1 MISVG
6 IDVSKGKSTVCIMKP
21 GGEVLSAPFEML
33 HTMQG
38 VLSLVQRLKT
48 YDEEVRVVLEATGH
62 YHWPVVSLL
71 VEKGIF
77 VVCVNALRMKKFC
90 SQNIRRVKTDRIDS
104 IQIASFGIAYWNDLI
119 AVRPGTDIYEELR
132 TFSRQ
137 YYQYTSLVVKS
148 KINLGNLLDGVM
160 PGIQDLLV
168 DQNGGHKLTD
178 FVERYW
184 HFSNILAMGEET
196 FITDYCQWA
205 KEKGY
210 RMNESKAKKIYAL
223 SQNGIPVLP
232 HTSSTKILIFEAMRI
247 LQELEKSRDTILS
260 HMQQLAS
267 TLPEYQVVLDM
278 GGVGNTLAPRVI
290 AELGDIRRFHSK
302 NALIAFAGIDAPPYQ
317 SGSFTATKRSI
328 SKRGNKYLRKTGYE
342 IMQSVM
348 RQKPTD
354 DAAVYL
360 FIQKK
365 VAQGKSSKEAKIAG
379 LNKFLKIYYAR
390 VNEIYKQANE

>member
-1 MISVG
+1 
-6 IDVSKGKSTVCIMKP
+6 
-21 GGEVLSAPFEML
+21 
-33 HTMQG
+33 
-38 VLSLVQRLKT
+38 
-48 YDEEVRVVLEATGH
+48 
-62 YHWPVVSLL
+62 
-71 VEKGIF
+71 
-77 VVCVNALRMKKFC
+77 MKKFC

-137 YYQYTSLVVKS
+137 YYQYTSLVVKA
-148 KINLGNLLDGVM
+148 KINLGNLLDQVM
-160 PGIQDLLV
+160 PGIQDLLS
-168 DQNGGHKLTD
+168 DQNGGHKFTD

-184 HFSNILAMGEET
+184 HFGNILAMGEEAFT
-196 FITDYCQWA
+196 ADYCQWA

-210 RMNESKAKKIYAL
+210 RMNESKAKKLYAL

-232 HTSSTKILIFEAMRI
+232 RTSSTKILILEAVRI

-267 TLPEYQVVLDM
+267 TLPEYEVVLDM
-278 GGVGNTLAPRVI
+278 GGVGNILAPRII

-342 IMQSVM
+342 TMQSVM

-354 DAAVYL
+354 DSAVYL
-360 FIQKK
+360 FIKRRWRRVKAVKQ
-365 VAQGKSSKEAKIAG
+365 
-379 LNKFLKIYYAR
+379 LKLPDSTSF
-390 VNEIYKQANE
+390 